1 MTLVETKNQQS
12 AVINQKSSI
21 QKRKSKIENR
31 KSEIVRRPRR
41 LRATPALRA
50 MVRETELNARDFIY
64 PLFVR
69 HGEGRSEIR
78 SMPGV
83 YQLSVPEAVREAE
96 KASALGVPAV
106 ILFGIPAE
114 KDPIGLENFAE
125 DGIVQQAIRAIK
137 RAIPE
142 MVVVTDVCLCEYT
155 DHGHCGVLNTRT
167 PTSYHPR
174 SGPDVGIPKS
184 GDFGLLRPN
193 LPEGYVLN
201 DETLDILAKVAV
213 SHAECGADIVAPS
226 GMMDGMV
233 AAIRGA
239 LDEHGFE
246 HLPIL
251 SYAVKYASSFYGPF
265 REAAEGAPKFGDR
278 KSHQMDPANVREA
291 LKEAALDVDEGA
303 DMLMV
308 KPALAYLDVIRVVK
322 DAYPEIPLAAYNVS
336 GEYAMVK
343 AAAANGWIDEAKVTL
358 ETLTAMKRA
367 GADLILTYHALDAAK
382 WLK

>member
-1 MTLVETKNQQS
+1 MTIDNRQ
-12 AVINQKSSI
+12 SSI
-21 QKRKSKIENR
+21 VNR
-31 KSEIVRRPRR
+31 RLIRPRR
-41 LRATPALRA
+41 LRQTEALRS
-50 MVRETELNARDFIY
+50 MVRETELNARDLIY

-69 HGEGRSEIR
+69 HGQGRTPIA
-78 SMPGV
+78 SMPGIA
-83 YQLSVPEAVREAE
+83 QLSVDEAVRETE
-96 KASALGVPAV
+96 KAAELDIPAV

-114 KDPIGLENFAE
+114 KDPVGLENFDP

-137 RAIPE
+137 QEIPE

-155 DHGHCGVLNTRT
+155 DHGHCGILNVVPDGSQTR
-167 PTSYHPR
+167 PSP
-174 SGPDVGIPKS
+174 S
-184 GDFGLLRPN
+184 

-201 DETLDILAKVAV
+201 DPTLDVLGKVAV

-233 AAIRGA
+233 AAIRSA
-239 LDEHGFE
+239 LDGSGFE
-246 HLPIL
+246 SLPVM

-265 REAAEGAPKFGDR
+265 RDAAEGAPKFGDR
-278 KSHQMDPANVREA
+278 KSHQMDPANAREA
-291 LKEAALDVDEGA
+291 LREAALDVEEGA

-308 KPALAYLDVIRVVK
+308 KPALAYLDVIRTVK
-322 DAYPEIPLAAYNVS
+322 NAFPGLPMAAYNVS

-343 AAAANGWIDEAKVTL
+343 AAAQNGWIDEARVTL

-367 GADLILTYHALDAAK
+367 GADLIITYHALDAAR

>member
-1 MTLVETKNQQS
+1 MTLREFEARN
-12 AVINQKSSI
+12 SI
-21 QKRKSKIENR
+21 LEHRKSKLTN
-31 KSEIVRRPRR
+31 RPRR
-41 LRATPALRA
+41 LRATPALRE

-69 HGEGRSEIR
+69 HGAGRSEIR

-83 YQLSVPEAVREAE
+83 YQLSVPEAVREAD
-96 KASALGVPAV
+96 AAARAGVKAV
-106 ILFGIPAE
+106 ILFGIPEA
-114 KDPIGLENFAE
+114 KDPIGLENFAD
-125 DGIVQQAIRAIK
+125 DGIIQQAIRAIK
-137 RAIPE
+137 REIPE

-155 DHGHCGVLNTRT
+155 DHGHCGILNTGE
-167 PTSYHPR
+167 HFQ
-174 SGPDVGIPKS
+174 GA
-184 GDFGLLRPN
+184 

-201 DETLDILAKVAV
+201 DPTLDVLAKVAV
-213 SHAECGADIVAPS
+213 SHAECGADVVAPS

-233 AAIRGA
+233 SAIRGA
-239 LDEHGFE
+239 LDVQGFE
-246 HLPIL
+246 NTPIL

-291 LKEAALDVDEGA
+291 LREAALDVEEGA

-322 DAYPEIPLAAYNVS
+322 DAFPEVPLAAYNVS
-336 GEYAMVK
+336 GEYAMIK